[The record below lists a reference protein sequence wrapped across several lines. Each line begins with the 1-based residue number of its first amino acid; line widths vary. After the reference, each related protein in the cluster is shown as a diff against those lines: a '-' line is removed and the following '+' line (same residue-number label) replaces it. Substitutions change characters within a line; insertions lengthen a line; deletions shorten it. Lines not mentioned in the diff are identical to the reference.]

1 MFWRDVRTAARAV
14 VHATFR
20 VPAWLLDRDGQAV
33 AVWVRVHN
41 RKIVTAGDP
50 DDLGYAQRYEQTPKA
65 VFWRGS
71 CVPKRNDILVVADAA
86 YRIENVLPYDSE
98 TQPAEV
104 IRMSA
109 SDMLADGLDPDIAYG
124 GMAEPVPL

>member
-1 MFWRDVRTAARAV
+1 M
-14 VHATFR
+14 
-20 VPAWLLDRDGQAV
+20 
-33 AVWVRVHN
+33 
-41 RKIVTAGDP
+41 
-50 DDLGYAQRYEQTPKA
+50 
-65 VFWRGS
+65 
-71 CVPKRNDILVVADAA
+71 ADAA